1 MKIQELTQNL
11 SAISD
16 LYSKRFSIERTPEW
30 YLIKIQEELGELS
43 SAYLKLTGRAR
54 TEGNTV
60 NDLRKN
66 FEDEIA
72 DVLAMTMLF
81 AKSQGVD
88 IEKAL
93 QQKWYKHLAEAGSK
107 HEN

>member
-1 MKIQELTQNL
+1 VKIQDLTQNL
-11 SAISD
+11 TAISD

-30 YLIKIQEELGELS
+30 YLIKIQEELGELA

-54 TEGNTV
+54 TEGVTV
-60 NDLRKN
+60 NDLKKN
-66 FEDEIA
+66 FEEEIA

-81 AKSQGVD
+81 AKSQDVD

-93 QQKWYKHLAEAGSK
+93 REKWYKHLEGTRSK
-107 HEN
+107 NEN

>member
-1 MKIQELTQNL
+1 MKVQELTQNL

-43 SAYLKLTGRAR
+43 SSFLKMTGRAR
-54 TEGNTV
+54 TEGVSDNE
-60 NDLRKN
+60 LRKN

-81 AKSQGVD
+81 AKNQGVD

-93 QQKWYKHLAEAGSK
+93 QQKWYKHLEGSGRTN
-107 HEN
+107 EN

>member
-1 MKIQELTQNL
+1 MKIQDLTQNL
-11 SAISD
+11 TAISD

-30 YLIKIQEELGELS
+30 YLIKIQEELGELA
-43 SAYLKLTGRAR
+43 SAYLKMTGRAR
-54 TEGNTV
+54 TEGVTA
-60 NDLRKN
+60 NDLKKN

-93 QQKWYKHLAEAGSK
+93 QQKWYKHLEEARSK
-107 HEN
+107 SEN